1 MDSQRDFPKPLIA
14 YGAAVAAVVPA
25 LLLRLGAT
33 PWLGPT
39 IQYLTFF
46 PAVLVASWFGGF
58 GPGVAAAAM
67 ATLASFVWILP
78 DDGLALVSQQLNGL
92 LVFAVVSLGIAYL
105 GGLMRKA
112 QAAERRS
119 ALEWRTTLASIGDA
133 VIVTDRRGHV
143 RFVNPVAERLT
154 GWTLN
159 DALDRP
165 IDEVFAIADDEKLQ
179 PIPSPVA
186 RVLREGK
193 PFALAGHT
201 ALRHKSG
208 GWRPVADSAAPV
220 RNEAGEID
228 GVVLVFRDQTAER
241 EASRELRRSRSLL
254 QTMSDRTPA
263 VTYIKDLEGRY
274 LFVNQS
280 FLDLF
285 HITRETILGHTDID
299 LFGPEIAERFRSM
312 DRRVVQGNV
321 ALTEEEVVPLDSGD
335 YTYLSVKSPLWDEAG
350 KPYAVIGVSTDITER
365 KRMESQ
371 LHESRQHY
379 QALAESLPHLVW
391 TCRAD
396 GYCDFLSRQWVAYTG
411 RSAEEQ
417 LGNGWAD
424 AIHPDDRERVEREWG
439 RAVERGDLYDEE
451 FRLRRRDGAYRW
463 FRTRGV
469 PLRDA
474 SGAIVKWFGSNTDV
488 EDYKRSEQRLR
499 AQLERLDLLDRLT
512 RAIGERQDLHGVLQ
526 VVVSSLE
533 DSQPLDYC
541 CVCLYDADDRLLTV
555 ECVGQGGQALAREL
569 ELGEKTQINVDVN
582 GLSKC
587 LRGQLVYEPNIESAP
602 TSFSQRLS
610 RAGLRSFVGAPLVLE
625 SNVFGVLIA
634 ARRVADGFSSADCE
648 FLRQLSEH
656 VALAAHQAQLH
667 TALQRAYDDLHQ
679 TQQAV
684 MQQERLKALGQM
696 ASGIAHDINNAISPV
711 ALYTE
716 SLLETEPGLS
726 VRARDYLETIQ
737 RANEDVAQTVARMR
751 EFYRPREAEL
761 VLSPVNLN
769 EVAQDVIGLTR
780 ARWSDMPQERGVV
793 IELDTSLTPNDP
805 VVPGVEAELREALT
819 NLVFNA
825 VDAMPE
831 GGTLSIRTRRTSD
844 PSRAEAPDRVY
855 IEVSDSGVG
864 MDAETQRRCL
874 EPFFTTKGER
884 GTGLGLATVYGSV
897 QRHNAEIYIL
907 SAPGRGT
914 TVQLVFAAAR
924 DAAVPK
930 EPPRKHR
937 LPSVRILVVDD
948 DPLLLKSLRDALET
962 DGHRVSTATGGLA
975 GLEAFSAARE
985 NDMPF
990 DLVITDLGMPY
1001 VDGRQVAA
1009 GIKELSPATPVLLLT
1024 GWGQRLMD
1032 DGELPA
1038 HVDKVLN
1045 KPPKLAD
1052 LRAALAAFGPAKAG
1066 PHD

>member
-1 MDSQRDFPKPLIA
+1 VDTNRDFPKPLVA
-14 YGAAVAAVVPA
+14 YGAAVAAVVLA
-25 LLLRLGAT
+25 LLLRLIAT
-33 PWLGPT
+33 PWLGPP

-58 GPGVAAAAM
+58 GPGIAAAAL

-78 DDGLALVSQQLNGL
+78 DDGPGLVSQQVNGL
-92 LVFAVVSLGIAYL
+92 AVFAGVSLGIAYL

-133 VIVTDRRGHV
+133 VIVTDRRGQV
-143 RFVNPVAERLT
+143 RFLNPVAERLT
-154 GWTLN
+154 GWTIN
-159 DALDRP
+159 DALGRP
-165 IDEVFAIADDEKLQ
+165 IDDVFSIADDETLQ
-179 PIPSPVA
+179 PITSPVA

-193 PFALAGHT
+193 PFTLGGHT
-201 ALRHKSG
+201 VLRHKSG
-208 GWRPVADSAAPV
+208 RWRPVADSGAPV

-241 EASRELRRSRSLL
+241 EAGRELRRSRSLL

-263 VTYIKDLEGRY
+263 VTYVKDLEGRY

-312 DRRVVQGNV
+312 DRRVVQANV
-321 ALTEEEVVPLDSGD
+321 ALTEEEVVPLDGGD
-335 YTYLSVKSPLWDEAG
+335 HTYLSVKSPLWDETG

-371 LHESRQHY
+371 LRESRQHY

-396 GYCDFLSRQWVAYTG
+396 GYCDFLSQQWVTYTG

-417 LGNGWAD
+417 LGRGWAD
-424 AIHPDDRERVEREWG
+424 AVHPDDRARVEREWG
-439 RAVERGDLYDEE
+439 LAVERGDLYDEE

-499 AQLERLDLLDRLT
+499 AQLERLGLLDRLT

-541 CVCLYDADDRLLTV
+541 GMCLYDAAERMLTV
-555 ECVGQGGQALAREL
+555 ECVGQRGQALAGEL
-569 ELGEKTQINVDVN
+569 ELGEKAQIRVDVN

-587 LRGQLVYEPNIESAP
+587 VRGQLVYEPDIEGAP
-602 TSFSQRLS
+602 TSFSQGLF

-769 EVAQDVIGLTR
+769 DVAQDVIGLTR

-930 EPPRKHR
+930 EPPRR
-937 LPSVRILVVDD
+937 QSLPSLRILVVDD
-948 DPLLLKSLRDALET
+948 DPLLLKSLRDTLET
-962 DGHRVSTATGGLA
+962 DGHSVKTATGGLA

-1009 GIKELSPATPVLLLT
+1009 GIKELSPSTPVLLLT

-1045 KPPKLAD
+1045 KPPKLTD
-1052 LRAALAAFGPAKAG
+1052 LRAALQAFVGAG
-1066 PHD
+1066 L

>member
-1 MDSQRDFPKPLIA
+1 VHTERDFPKPVVA
-14 YGAAVAAVVPA
+14 YAAAVAAVVLA
-25 LLLRLGAT
+25 LLLRLALT

-39 IQYLTFF
+39 LQYLSFF
-46 PAVLVASWFGGF
+46 PAVLVASWLGGF
-58 GPGVAAAAM
+58 GPGLLAAA
-67 ATLASFVWILP
+67 LSSVASFVWFLEP
-78 DDGLALVSQQLNGL
+78 AGPLKLSPSQDLNALVTF
-92 LVFAVVSLGIAYL
+92 VIVSIGIAYL
-105 GGLMRKA
+105 SGVMRKA
-112 QAAERRS
+112 QVAERRS

-133 VIVTDRRGHV
+133 VIVTDRQGHV
-143 RFVNPVAERLT
+143 RFLNPVAERLT
-154 GWTLN
+154 GFTQN
-159 DALDRP
+159 EALDRP
-165 IDEVFAIADDEKLQ
+165 LEDVFTVMDEDTSQ
-179 PIPSPVA
+179 PIESPVG

-193 PFALAGHT
+193 PFVLAGHT
-201 ALRHKSG
+201 VLRHKQG
-208 GWRPVADSAAPV
+208 RWRPVADSGAPV

-228 GVVLVFRDQTAER
+228 GVVLVFRDQTGER
-241 EASRELRRSRSLL
+241 EANRELRRSRNLL
-254 QTMSDRTPA
+254 QAMSDRTPA
-263 VTYIKDLEGRY
+263 VTYVKDLEGRY

-285 HITRETILGHTDID
+285 HVPREKMLGHTDVD
-299 LFGPEIAERFRSM
+299 LFGPEIAERFRQM
-312 DRRVVQGNV
+312 DRRVVAANV
-321 ALTEEEVVPLDSGD
+321 ALTEEEVVPVDVGER
-335 YTYLSVKSPLWDEAG
+335 TYLSVKCPLWDESG
-350 KPYAVIGVSTDITER
+350 RPYAVFGVSTDITER
-365 KRMESQ
+365 KRMEGA
-371 LHESRQHY
+371 LLESRQHY
-379 QALAESLPHLVW
+379 QALAEALPHLVW

-396 GYCDFLSRQWVAYTG
+396 GYCDYLNRQWVEYTG

-417 LGNGWAD
+417 LGSGWAD
-424 AIHPDDRERVEREWG
+424 AIHPDDRARVEHEWG
-439 RAVERGDLYDEE
+439 LAVARGHTYDEE

-469 PLRDA
+469 PLHDA
-474 SGAIVKWFGSNTDV
+474 SGALVKWFGSNTDV
-488 EDYKRSEQRLR
+488 ENYKRSEQRLR

-533 DSQPLDYC
+533 DHSPLDYC
-541 CVCLYDADDRLLTV
+541 CVCLYDAVDHVLTV
-555 ECVGQGGQALAREL
+555 ECVGARGQALAREL
-569 ELGEKTQINVDVN
+569 DLFEKGRIRVDVN
-582 GLSKC
+582 GLARC
-587 LRGQLVYEPNIESAP
+587 VRGQLVYEPDIDGASTA
-602 TSFSQRLS
+602 FAQVLS
-610 RAGLRSFVGAPLVLE
+610 RGGIRSFVAAPLVVE

-634 ARRVADGFSSADCE
+634 ARRVPAGFSSADCE

-726 VRARDYLETIQ
+726 ARARDYLETIQ

-761 VLSPVNLN
+761 VLNPVNLN
-769 EVAQDVIGLTR
+769 EVAEDVIGLTR

-793 IELDTSLTPNDP
+793 IELDTSLTANDL
-805 VVPGVEAELREALT
+805 VVPGVESELREALT

-825 VDAMPE
+825 VDAMPD
-831 GGTLSIRTRRTSD
+831 GGTLSLRTRRTSD
-844 PSRAEAPDRVY
+844 PSRAEVPDRVY

-914 TVQLVFAAAR
+914 TVQLVFTAAR
-924 DAAVPK
+924 GAATPK
-930 EPPRKHR
+930 ETARHQR
-937 LPSVRILVVDD
+937 LPPQRILVVDD
-948 DPLLLKSLRDALET
+948 DPLLLKSLRDALAT
-962 DGHRVSTATGGLA
+962 DGHVVTTAAGGLA

-985 NDMPF
+985 AEKPF

-1001 VDGRQVAA
+1001 VDGRQVAS
-1009 GIKELSPATPVLLLT
+1009 GIKELSPSTPVILLT

-1038 HVDKVLN
+1038 HVDRVLN
-1045 KPPKLAD
+1045 KPPKLAE
-1052 LRAALAAFGPAKAG
+1052 LRGALAALTPGG
-1066 PHD
+1066 VG

>member
-1 MDSQRDFPKPLIA
+1 VDIQRDFPKPLVA
-14 YGAAVAAVVPA
+14 YGAAVAAVVLA
-25 LLLRLGAT
+25 LLLRLAAT

-58 GPGVAAAAM
+58 GPGAAAAAL
-67 ATLASFVWILP
+67 ATVASFVWILP
-78 DDGLALVSQQLNGL
+78 DQGLGFSSQEVNGL
-92 LVFAVVSLGIAYL
+92 LVFAIVSLGIAYL
-105 GGLMRKA
+105 GGVMRKA
-112 QAAERRS
+112 QVAERRS
-119 ALEWRTTLASIGDA
+119 AHEWRTTLASIGDA

-159 DALDRP
+159 DAIDRP
-165 IDEVFAIADDEKLQ
+165 IDDVFAIADDETLQ
-179 PIPSPVA
+179 PITSPVA
-186 RVLREGK
+186 RVLRDGK

-201 ALRHKSG
+201 VLRHRSG
-208 GWRPVADSAAPV
+208 RWRPVADSGAPV
-220 RNEAGEID
+220 RNEAGDID

-241 EASRELRRSRSLL
+241 EAGRELRRSRNLL

-263 VTYIKDLEGRY
+263 VTYIKDLDGRY

-285 HITRETILGHTDID
+285 HITRDAILGHTDID
-299 LFGPEIAERFRSM
+299 LFGPDIAERFRSM

-321 ALTEEEVVPLDSGD
+321 PLTEEEVVPLDSGD
-335 YTYLSVKSPLWDEAG
+335 HTYLSVKSPLWDETG

-371 LHESRQHY
+371 LRESRQHY

-396 GYCDFLSRQWVAYTG
+396 GYCDFLSRQWVEYTG

-417 LGNGWAD
+417 LGSGWAD
-424 AIHPDDRERVEREWG
+424 AIHPDDRARVEREWG
-439 RAVERGDLYDEE
+439 RAVEHGDLYDEE

-526 VVVSSLE
+526 VVVGSLE
-533 DSQPLDYC
+533 ESQPLDYC
-541 CVCLYDADDRLLTV
+541 CVCLYDAGDRLLTV
-555 ECVGQGGQALAREL
+555 ECVGGRGRALAAEL
-569 ELGEKTQINVDVN
+569 ELGEKAHIRVDVN

-587 LRGQLVYEPNIESAP
+587 VRGQLVYEPDIDGAP

-610 RAGLRSFVGAPLVLE
+610 RAGLRSFVAAPLVLE

-634 ARRVADGFSSADCE
+634 ARRVAEGFSSADCE

-793 IELDTSLTPNDP
+793 IELDTSLTANDP

-924 DAAVPK
+924 DEAVPK
-930 EPPRKHR
+930 EPPRRQR
-937 LPSVRILVVDD
+937 LPSLRILVVDD
-948 DPLLLKSLRDALET
+948 DPLLLKSLRDTLET
-962 DGHRVSTATGGLA
+962 DGHSVTTATGGLA

-985 NDMPF
+985 NDMPL
-990 DLVITDLGMPY
+990 DVVITDLGMPY

-1009 GIKELSPATPVLLLT
+1009 GIKELSPSTPVLLLT

-1045 KPPKLAD
+1045 KPPKLTD
-1052 LRAALAAFGPAKAG
+1052 LRSALAAFTAART
-1066 PHD
+1066 

>member
-1 MDSQRDFPKPLIA
+1 VDIQRDFPKPLVA
-14 YGAAVAAVVPA
+14 YGAAVAAVVLA
-25 LLLRLGAT
+25 LLLRLAAT
-33 PWLGPT
+33 PWLGAT

-58 GPGVAAAAM
+58 GPGAAAAAF
-67 ATLASFVWILP
+67 ATVASFVWIRP
-78 DDGLALVSQQLNGL
+78 DQGLGFASPELNGL

-105 GGLMRKA
+105 GGVMRKA
-112 QAAERRS
+112 QVAERRS
-119 ALEWRTTLASIGDA
+119 AHEWRTTLASIGDA

-159 DALDRP
+159 DAIDRP
-165 IDEVFAIADDEKLQ
+165 IDDVFAIADDETLQ
-179 PIPSPVA
+179 PITSPVA

-193 PFALAGHT
+193 PFALGGHT
-201 ALRHKSG
+201 VLRHKSG
-208 GWRPVADSAAPV
+208 RWRPVADSGAPV
-220 RNEAGEID
+220 RNEAGDID

-241 EASRELRRSRSLL
+241 EASRELRRSRTLL

-285 HITRETILGHTDID
+285 HITREAILGHTDID
-299 LFGPEIAERFRSM
+299 LFGPDIAERFRSM

-335 YTYLSVKSPLWDEAG
+335 HTYLSVKSPLWDETG

-365 KRMESQ
+365 KRMEGQ
-371 LHESRQHY
+371 LRESRQHY

-396 GYCDFLSRQWVAYTG
+396 GYCDFLSRQWVTYTG

-533 DSQPLDYC
+533 ESQPLDYC
-541 CVCLYDADDRLLTV
+541 CVCLYDAADRLLTV
-555 ECVGQGGQALAREL
+555 ECVGQRGQALASEL
-569 ELGEKTQINVDVN
+569 ELGEKAHIHVDVN

-587 LRGQLVYEPNIESAP
+587 VRGQLVYEPNIDGAP

-610 RAGLRSFVGAPLVLE
+610 RASLRSFVAAPLVLE

-793 IELDTSLTPNDP
+793 IEVDTSLTPNAP

-924 DAAVPK
+924 DEAVPK
-930 EPPRKHR
+930 EPPRRQR
-937 LPSVRILVVDD
+937 LPSLRILVVDD
-948 DPLLLKSLRDALET
+948 DPLLLKSLRDTLET
-962 DGHRVSTATGGLA
+962 DGHSVTTATGGLA

-985 NDMPF
+985 KDMPL

-1009 GIKELSPATPVLLLT
+1009 GIKELSPSTPVLLLT

-1045 KPPKLAD
+1045 KPPKLTD
-1052 LRAALAAFGPAKAG
+1052 LRAALAAFTEART
-1066 PHD
+1066 

>member
-1 MDSQRDFPKPLIA
+1 VDIQRDFPKPLVA
-14 YGAAVAAVVPA
+14 YGAAVAAVVLA
-25 LLLRLGAT
+25 LLLRLAAT

-46 PAVLVASWFGGF
+46 PAVLAASWFGGF
-58 GPGVAAAAM
+58 GPGAAAAAL
-67 ATLASFVWILP
+67 ATVASFVWILP
-78 DDGLALVSQQLNGL
+78 DQGPGFVSPELNGL

-105 GGLMRKA
+105 GGVMRKA
-112 QAAERRS
+112 QVAERRS
-119 ALEWRTTLASIGDA
+119 AHEWRTTLASIGDA

-165 IDEVFAIADDEKLQ
+165 VDDVFAIADDETLQ
-179 PIPSPVA
+179 PIASPVA
-186 RVLREGK
+186 RVLRDGQ
-193 PFALAGHT
+193 PLALGGHT
-201 ALRHKSG
+201 VLRHKSG
-208 GWRPVADSAAPV
+208 RWRPVADSGAPV
-220 RNEAGEID
+220 RNEAGEVD

-241 EASRELRRSRSLL
+241 EAGRELRRSRSLL

-285 HITRETILGHTDID
+285 HITREAILGHTDID
-299 LFGPEIAERFRSM
+299 LFGPDIAERFRSM
-312 DRRVVQGNV
+312 DRRVVQRNA

-335 YTYLSVKSPLWDEAG
+335 HTYLSVKSPLWDETG

-371 LHESRQHY
+371 LRESRQHY

-396 GYCDFLSRQWVAYTG
+396 GYCDFLSRQWVDYTG

-417 LGNGWAD
+417 LGNGWAE

-439 RAVERGDLYDEE
+439 RAVEQGDLYDEE

-469 PLRDA
+469 PLRDP

-541 CVCLYDADDRLLTV
+541 CVCLYDAADRLLTV
-555 ECVGQGGQALAREL
+555 ECVGQRGHAVAGEL
-569 ELGEKTQINVDVN
+569 ELGEKAHIHVDVN

-587 LRGQLVYEPNIESAP
+587 VRGQLVYEPNLDGAL

-610 RAGLRSFVGAPLVLE
+610 RAGLRSFVAAPLVLE

-793 IELDTSLTPNDP
+793 IEVDTSLAANDP

-924 DAAVPK
+924 DEAVPK
-930 EPPRKHR
+930 EPPRRQR
-937 LPSVRILVVDD
+937 LPSLRILVVDD
-948 DPLLLKSLRDALET
+948 DPLLLKSLRDTLET
-962 DGHRVSTATGGLA
+962 DGHSVTTATGGLA

-985 NDMPF
+985 NDMPL

-1009 GIKELSPATPVLLLT
+1009 GIKELSPSTPVLLLT

-1032 DGELPA
+1032 DAELPA

-1052 LRAALAAFGPAKAG
+1052 LRAALAAFTAART
-1066 PHD
+1066 